1 MAQTLRR
8 TAVQARGRNG
18 YVGFSS
24 LVRSAIFDA
33 ARERDECK
41 VVSDH
46 EIHVQLQTAVLQ
58 LSVPKLEDPSS
69 DFQVLRHFVLPVEAR
84 DVGKVTI
91 LARDVFPE
99 LDHRV
104 FTASAAKDATS
115 GRVTVSTPY
124 VYVAFMSNA
133 IHREPQLGTVISEA
147 RSVEEALFILSHLD
161 KKYLSDFAVLYRT
174 NAQSRSLEEQF
185 LKSGIPYKLVGGIS
199 FYQRKEI
206 KDVLAYL
213 RLIQNPKDSVSLKRA
228 EKVGKGRLAKVME
241 ISADAQKATI
251 ELLDLI
257 LQKTGY
263 LAYLDDGTDEGKGR
277 VENVKEL
284 RSVAEEFPSLT
295 DFLENVALVEASDIP
310 KLRHASSRGNDDAVT
325 LMTLHSAKGLVFPT
339 VFMVGMEEGL
349 FPHSRSMLNVNE
361 LEEERR
367 LCYVGITRA
376 KEKLYLTY
384 TRQRLYFGTRSNNLV
399 SRFLSDIPENLV
411 TSNATFKDQ
420 DNFSDDFSDDIDK
433 EDWLN
438 A

>member
-147 RSVEEALFILSHLD
+147 RSVEEALFIARTSERALEALVLLENAPHTPKLD
-161 KKYLSDFAVLYRT
+161 DLRRAAIALVRS
-174 NAQSRSLEEQF
+174 NAQITSGMDLLEQTPNAYSWSSDGLLET
-185 LKSGIPYKLVGGIS
+185 V
-199 FYQRKEI
+199 QR
-206 KDVLAYL
+206 
-213 RLIQNPKDSVSLKRA
+213 
-228 EKVGKGRLAKVME
+228 
-241 ISADAQKATI
+241 
-251 ELLDLI
+251 ELGAAR
-257 LQKTGY
+257 T
-263 LAYLDDGTDEGKGR
+263 
-277 VENVKEL
+277 
-284 RSVAEEFPSLT
+284 
-295 DFLENVALVEASDIP
+295 
-310 KLRHASSRGNDDAVT
+310 RG
-325 LMTLHSAKGLVFPT
+325 
-339 VFMVGMEEGL
+339 
-349 FPHSRSMLNVNE
+349 
-361 LEEERR
+361 
-367 LCYVGITRA
+367 
-376 KEKLYLTY
+376 
-384 TRQRLYFGTRSNNLV
+384 
-399 SRFLSDIPENLV
+399 
-411 TSNATFKDQ
+411 
-420 DNFSDDFSDDIDK
+420 
-433 EDWLN
+433 
-438 A
+438 